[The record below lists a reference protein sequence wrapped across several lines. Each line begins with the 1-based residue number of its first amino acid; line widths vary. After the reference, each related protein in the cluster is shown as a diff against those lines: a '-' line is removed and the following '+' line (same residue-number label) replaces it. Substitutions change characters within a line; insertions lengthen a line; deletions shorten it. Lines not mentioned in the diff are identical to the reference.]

1 MATHDARTTPD
12 PVSPGRQPPPPL
24 RPPRPLPL
32 RPLGLPSYPPP
43 SPVRRAI
50 GTLGGCILGAIL
62 LVAVWGKA
70 LDPAAFA
77 QQIHADGLDRLLPA
91 GALALLALALEA
103 ALGLALVLGLRRPW
117 VLVPASLLAAFFVFL
132 NGRAYWLAA
141 HGIASEAA
149 SCGCFGNL
157 VQRTPAEA
165 FWQDLALLLVPL
177 ALAFVGR
184 DRNLPRFP
192 PIRTALVAVFAI
204 AVPVFA
210 WRAPELPL
218 DDLATRLKPG
228 AVVSKLCAGDD
239 RSGGSGGGGG
249 AAVCL
254 DTVAPELDHG
264 DHLVVL
270 GDLDDPA
277 LAKAVAGLNA
287 YAASPGAATVWVL
300 TASDAKRQRLFFW
313 RWGPTFKIVEAPA
326 ELLRPLYRRLPHSF
340 AVQDGRVTA
349 TFPDLPPL
357 PRTGAQPAGA
367 GPGAAARQGSPAGA
381 NAPTTANP
389 SERPH

>member
-1 MATHDARTTPD
+1 MATPDASASTSGPGL
-12 PVSPGRQPPPPL
+12 SGRQPPPL

-43 SPVRRAI
+43 SPFRRLV
-50 GTLGGCILGAIL
+50 GTLGGCVLGGVL

-77 QQIHADGLDRLLPA
+77 QQIHAEGLDRLLPA
-91 GALALLALALEA
+91 TAVALIALALEA
-103 ALGLALVLGLRRPW
+103 GLGLALLLGLRRSW
-117 VLVPASLLAAFFVFL
+117 VLLPATLLAAFFVLL

-141 HGIASEAA
+141 HGDAAAAA

-157 VQRTPAEA
+157 VQRSPAEA

-184 DRNLPRFP
+184 DRNQPRLP
-192 PIRTALVAVFAI
+192 PIRTALVALVTV
-204 AVPVFA
+204 AVPIFA
-210 WRAPELPL
+210 WRAPQLPL

-228 AVVSKLCAGDD
+228 AAMNRLCT
-239 RSGGSGGGGG
+239 GGG
-249 AAVCL
+249 AAGRAGSVCL
-254 DTVAPELDHG
+254 DTVVPDLDHG
-264 DHLVVL
+264 NHLVVI
-270 GDLDDPA
+270 GDLDDPT
-277 LAKAVAGLNA
+277 LAKAVADLNA
-287 YAASPGAATVWVL
+287 YAASPEAATVWLL

-326 ELLRPLYRRLPHSF
+326 ELLRPLYRRLPRSF
-340 AVQDGRVTA
+340 AVQDGEVRKTYSG
-349 TFPDLPPL
+349 LPPL
-357 PRTGAQPAGA
+357 PRGAPKAVPAAAGGSSGA
-367 GPGAAARQGSPAGA
+367 GPASPASTNGS
-381 NAPTTANP
+381 TTGNQ